1 MSVPIDLVAIQEIN
15 DLLDAYRARHG
26 ITSDEKLAAR
36 LGVSGQAIY
45 RWRIGQI
52 DRSARALALAIGAR
66 PESVRSWL
74 AGTSLPG
81 VHHAVALG
89 EELSAPHLAELVVIG
104 ALERKESRGGHARED
119 YPNRDDVNF
128 MRHTMAYKEGPDLL
142 SDIRLDYKPVVQ
154 TRYEPMER
162 KY

>member
-52 DRSARALALAIGAR
+52 DRSARALLTMDRDLHAT
-66 PESVRSWL
+66 PEYST
-74 AGTSLPG
+74 A
-81 VHHAVALG
+81 A
-89 EELSAPHLAELVVIG
+89 
-104 ALERKESRGGHARED
+104 
-119 YPNRDDVNF
+119 
-128 MRHTMAYKEGPDLL
+128 
-142 SDIRLDYKPVVQ
+142 
-154 TRYEPMER
+154 
-162 KY
+162 